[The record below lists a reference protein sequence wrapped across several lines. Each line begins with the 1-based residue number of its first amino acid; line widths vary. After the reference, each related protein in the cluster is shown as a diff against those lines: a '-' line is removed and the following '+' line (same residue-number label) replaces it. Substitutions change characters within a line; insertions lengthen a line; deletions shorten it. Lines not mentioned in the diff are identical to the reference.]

1 MLLLPQE
8 NVLLFVDGQKDQ
20 GTLHSFRG
28 RTRLISIGMGW
39 LRREGESIEDTQTAD
54 SLRVHLTLDLECH
67 ERFRY

>member
-1 MLLLPQE
+1 
-8 NVLLFVDGQKDQ
+8 
-20 GTLHSFRG
+20 
-28 RTRLISIGMGW
+28 MGW